1 MNLVGY
7 LKDTITELKAVRWP
21 TRQATI
27 QLTVIVLGI
36 SLLVGLYVGLLDVTF
51 TKLLSLVI
59 K

>member
-1 MNLVGY
+1 MNPVTY

-27 QLTVIVLGI
+27 QLTVIVIGI
-36 SLLVGLYVGLLDVTF
+36 SLLVGLYIGAIDVMF
-51 TKLLSLVI
+51 TKLLSLII

>member
-7 LKDTITELKAVRWP
+7 LKDTVTELKAVRWP
-21 TRQATI
+21 TRGATI

-36 SLLVGLYVGLLDVTF
+36 SLLVGLYVGLVDVTF
-51 TKLLSLVI
+51 TKLLSLII